1 MSQYTPITGTIT
13 QIDWHG
19 TGPRQ
24 LGCSLLFT
32 IDTPSQ
38 GIVTMTLDGS
48 AFVLNTWPLQ
58 IGDRV
63 TFFYENTAPAPLIFP
78 PRYRT
83 AAAAHTPEGTTAVL
97 DVFTR
102 LPDGTQLAASDGSLR
117 LNIRPETWVTLP
129 NGQPFGGELS
139 GKLMMVLYTTS
150 TRSIPPQTSPE
161 QVVVFCAEEQPTAG
175 LS

>member
-48 AFVLNTWPLQ
+48 AFVLNTWPMQ

-78 PRYRT
+78 
-83 AAAAHTPEGTTAVL
+83 
-97 DVFTR
+97 
-102 LPDGTQLAASDGSLR
+102 LPGS
-117 LNIRPETWVTLP
+117 
-129 NGQPFGGELS
+129 
-139 GKLMMVLYTTS
+139 
-150 TRSIPPQTSPE
+150 
-161 QVVVFCAEEQPTAG
+161 
-175 LS
+175 